1 MRSKALPAALLF
13 IAVFIAAINLRSG
26 ITSLGAVL
34 ADVLL
39 AFNAG
44 GTLAGVIT
52 AIPGLL
58 FALFGLVAV
67 PVATRLG
74 LTRTLWLGMALT
86 LLGLALRPWI
96 GSISLFILL
105 TACVGV
111 GIALG
116 NVLLPAWIKNHG
128 GRHIV
133 ALMTI
138 YGSVLGLSGALGPL
152 TALLGLDF
160 RWALF
165 LWAIPAA
172 VQLLVWLVILP
183 KVGRDVPRSGAV
195 DLSDDGPAKR
205 NSLWR
210 APTAVYLMF
219 FFGLQ
224 SMNAYIQMGWL
235 PKILVDSG
243 ASTNAASVALA
254 IAAGCGILGGLV
266 MPVVIDRWRN
276 IQWLPILFAVLM
288 ALGYLGL
295 WWDATAAP
303 VVWSVLLGVGGF
315 SFPMAIALIP
325 ARSRAPMVTARL
337 SGFVQP
343 VGYLIAAVGPFAV
356 GMAREALGGWDLIL
370 PVLAALCALMGAAG
384 FRAARRGFIDDELA
398 AQG

>member
-183 KVGRDVPRSGAV
+183 KVGRDVP
-195 DLSDDGPAKR
+195 LS
-205 NSLWR
+205 
-210 APTAVYLMF
+210 
-219 FFGLQ
+219 
-224 SMNAYIQMGWL
+224 
-235 PKILVDSG
+235 
-243 ASTNAASVALA
+243 
-254 IAAGCGILGGLV
+254 
-266 MPVVIDRWRN
+266 
-276 IQWLPILFAVLM
+276 
-288 ALGYLGL
+288 
-295 WWDATAAP
+295 
-303 VVWSVLLGVGGF
+303 
-315 SFPMAIALIP
+315 LIH
-325 ARSRAPMVTARL
+325 
-337 SGFVQP
+337 
-343 VGYLIAAVGPFAV
+343 I
-356 GMAREALGGWDLIL
+356 
-370 PVLAALCALMGAAG
+370 
-384 FRAARRGFIDDELA
+384 
-398 AQG
+398 

>member
-1 MRSKALPAALLF
+1 MSRKALPAALLF
-13 IAVFIAAINLRSG
+13 VAVFIAAVNLRAG

-39 AFNAG
+39 AFHAG
-44 GTLAGVIT
+44 GTIAGIIT

-74 LTRTLWLGMALT
+74 LTRTLCLGMALT

-96 GSISLFILL
+96 GTISLFILL

-152 TALLGLDF
+152 TALWGFDF
-160 RWALF
+160 RWALV
-165 LWAIPAA
+165 LWVIPAA
-172 VQLLVWLVILP
+172 VQLLVWLVFLP

-195 DLSDDGPAKR
+195 DLSEAGRAKPI
-205 NSLWR
+205 SLWR

-254 IAAGCGILGGLV
+254 ITAGCGILGGLV

-303 VVWSVLLGVGGF
+303 LVWSVLLGVGGF

-325 ARSRAPMVTARL
+325 ARSRVPMVTARL